1 MDFREADFCRCFVP
15 VEALLAKGPTIVN
28 ETQTYM
34 EKEIFESPRVLKRL
48 LAKQWEALARTA
60 EAIRDHRP
68 RFVILAARGTSD
80 NAGAYARYLIEKDW
94 GIPVSLA
101 APSIMT
107 LYGSKVDYS
116 QGLVIGISQS
126 GEGTDVCQI
135 IHDARSQGA
144 LTIGVTN
151 NPKSKLAKEAE
162 YTIHLEAGLE
172 KSVAATK
179 TYTAELMALYGL
191 VQCVVKGRKVRRDL
205 SVLPSLVEQGCRLSS
220 AVWDSSY
227 RFLHLNSC
235 VVVGRGFHYGLAQE
249 AALKLKECAQVMAHA
264 YSTADFHHGPKTL
277 AGKDFPVILLAPA
290 GPTLK
295 GTLELL
301 DELVERQAMVVAFSP
316 RRQVLKKA
324 TLPLETP
331 GGEEVVSP
339 MGMAPMLQTLA
350 LAVAIAKGLDPDK
363 PPFLKKVTQTR

>member
-1 MDFREADFCRCFVP
+1 M
-15 VEALLAKGPTIVN
+15 TT
-28 ETQTYM
+28 TQTYM
-34 EKEIFESPRVLKRL
+34 EKEIQESPLVLRRFL
-48 LAKQWEALARTA
+48 STQWASLTAAA
-60 EAIRDHRP
+60 EAIQTRKP

-80 NAGAYARYLIEKDW
+80 NAGTYARYLIEKEW

-116 QGLVIGISQS
+116 QGLVLGISQS
-126 GEGTDVCQI
+126 GEGPDVCQI
-135 IHDARSQGA
+135 IHDARKQGA
-144 LTIGVTN
+144 LTIGLTN
-151 NPKSKLAKEAE
+151 NSKSKLAKESE
-162 YTIHLEAGLE
+162 FTVDLEAGPE

-179 TYTAELMALYGL
+179 TYTAELMALYAL
-191 VQCVVKGRKVRRDL
+191 VNCVTNGRKVRKEL
-205 SVLPSLVEQGCRLSS
+205 SHLPRLVEEGCKLSR
-220 AVWDSSY
+220 AVWESSY

-277 AGKDFPVILLAPA
+277 AGKDFPVVLLAPA
-290 GPTLK
+290 GPTLR

-301 DELVERQAMVVAFSP
+301 DELVERQAMVLAFSP
-316 RRQVLKKA
+316 VKQVLNKA
-324 TLPLETP
+324 TLPVETP
-331 GGEEVVSP
+331 GGPEVTSP
-339 MGMAPMLQTLA
+339 LGMAPMIQTLA
-350 LAVAIAKGLDPDK
+350 LAVATAKGLDPDK

>member
-1 MDFREADFCRCFVP
+1 
-15 VEALLAKGPTIVN
+15 
-28 ETQTYM
+28 
-34 EKEIFESPRVLKRL
+34 
-48 LAKQWEALARTA
+48 
-60 EAIRDHRP
+60 
-68 RFVILAARGTSD
+68 
-80 NAGAYARYLIEKDW
+80 LIEKEW

-107 LYGSKVDYS
+107 LYGSKIDYT

-126 GEGTDVCQI
+126 GEGPDVCRI
-135 IHDARSQGA
+135 IHEARGQGA
-144 LTIGVTN
+144 MTLGVTN

-162 YTIHLEAGLE
+162 YNLDLEAGLE

-179 TYTAELMALYGL
+179 TYTAELMALYAL
-191 VQCVVKGRKVRRDL
+191 VRCVAQGGKARSEL
-205 SVLPSLVEQGCRLSS
+205 SALPRLVEQGCRLSGK
-220 AVWDSSY
+220 VWESSY
-227 RFLHLNSC
+227 KFLHLNSC

-249 AALKLKECAQVMAHA
+249 TALKLKECAQVMAHA

-316 RRQVLKKA
+316 LRQVLYKA

-331 GGEEVVSP
+331 GGPEETNP

-350 LAVAIAKGLDPDK
+350 LAVATAKGLDPDK
-363 PPFLKKVTQTR
+363 PPYLKKVTQTH